1 VDLLSGLN
9 HTGSI
14 KFEGKEWLARYTP
27 EESLRN
33 EL

>member
-9 HTGSI
+9 HTGSL
-14 KFEGKEWLARYTP
+14 KFEGKEWLTRYTP
-27 EESLRN
+27 EETLRN